1 MKDETIKV
9 LLIEDNPG
17 DANLVKEMLA
27 EAETLF
33 ELTHVDKLGKVLGVG
48 RALSF
53 DVVLLD
59 LSLPDAYGLD
69 TVIKMR
75 SAMPNIPIVVMS
87 GLGDVEL
94 AIKALHEGAQDYLVK
109 GQADSNL
116 LIRSVR
122 YAIERKQAEEAL
134 RTAHDELEIR
144 VKERTAELVS
154 ANEALLAEI
163 AERKKAQEALF
174 RSEASLAEAQRIA
187 HLGNWEWN
195 MSTDEVHW
203 SDEIYRIFGKRREEF
218 AATYESFLGCVHPD
232 DRELVQ
238 VAVDGAV
245 SGIPYNIDHRI
256 VLSDGTVR
264 LVNEQGR
271 VTFNESGVP
280 VRMLGTVQDIT
291 EKKEKEIRLIL
302 TERLASLGQMASGVA
317 HEINNPLAT
326 VAACAEGLMNR
337 LRQGQFDRQLFVN
350 YLGIIDEEVARCK
363 AITTSMLSFVRKTSY
378 EKRDVDIN
386 SIVNKTLE
394 LVNFQGRLKDVEVRK
409 NYDGM
414 LMANGSEGELRQVLL
429 IIILNSLDAMEDR
442 GVLIIGTGAE
452 DNRVFIEIS
461 DTGPGIPPEL
471 RERIFDSFFTTKSE
485 KGGLGLGL
493 SIAHKIVRDHDGDIL
508 VTSDGSGTTFRIVL
522 PR

>member
-1 MKDETIKV
+1 MKEKPIKI

-27 EAETLF
+27 ETETLF
-33 ELTHVDKLGKVLGVG
+33 ELTHVEKLGKVVNIG

-53 DVVLLD
+53 DVILLD

-75 SAMPNIPIVVMS
+75 AAMPDIPIVVMS

-122 YAIERKQAEEAL
+122 YAIERKQSEEAL
-134 RTAHDELEIR
+134 RKAHDELEIR

-163 AERKKAQEALF
+163 VERRKAQEALF

-195 MSTDEVHW
+195 ISTNEIYW
-203 SDEIYRIFGKRREEF
+203 SDEIYRIFGRTRREF
-218 AATYESFLGCVHPD
+218 AVTYEAFLGCIHPD
-232 DRELVQ
+232 DRQLVIE
-238 VAVDGAV
+238 AVDGAM
-245 SGIPYNIDHRI
+245 SGIPYNIDHRV
-256 VLSDGTVR
+256 VLPDGSVR
-264 LVNEQGR
+264 FVNEQGR
-271 VTFNESGVP
+271 VTFNESRMP

-291 EKKEKEIRLIL
+291 DKKEKEMQLIL
-302 TERLASLGQMASGVA
+302 SERLAALGQMASGVA

-337 LRQGQFDRQLFVN
+337 IRQEQFNRELFEN
-350 YLGIIDEEVARCK
+350 YLKIIDDEVARCK

-378 EKRDVDIN
+378 EKRDVDVN
-386 SIVNKTLE
+386 FLVNKTLE
-394 LVNFQGRLKDVEVRK
+394 IVNFQGRLKDVEVRK
-409 NYDGM
+409 EYDGM
-414 LMANGSEGELRQVLL
+414 LIAHGSEGELRQVLL
-429 IIILNSLDAMEDR
+429 IIILNALDAMEDR
-442 GVLIIGTGAE
+442 GVLTIATGAE
-452 DNRVFIEIS
+452 DNRVFVEIS
-461 DTGPGIPPEL
+461 DTGPGIDPEL
-471 RERIFDSFFTTKSE
+471 RQRIFDSFFTTKSE
-485 KGGLGLGL
+485 KGGIGLGL
-493 SIAHKIVRDHDGDIL
+493 SIAYKIVKDHNGDIL
-508 VTSDGSGTTFRIVL
+508 VSSNGVGTTFRVIL

>member
-1 MKDETIKV
+1 MKNNPIKI

-33 ELTHVDKLGKVLGVG
+33 ELTHVDKLGKVLAVG

-53 DVVLLD
+53 DVILLD

-75 SAMPNIPIVVMS
+75 AAMPNIPIVVMS

-134 RTAHDELEIR
+134 RRAHDELEIR

-163 AERKKAQEALF
+163 AERKKMQEALF

-195 MSTDEVHW
+195 ISADQMHW
-203 SDEIYRIFGKRREEF
+203 SDEIYRIFGKTPEQFR
-218 AATYESFLGCVHPD
+218 ATYETFLGCIHPD
-232 DRELVQ
+232 DRELVKE
-238 VAVDGAV
+238 AVDSAM

-256 VLSDGTVR
+256 VLPDGSVR
-264 LVNEQGR
+264 FVNEQGR

-291 EKKEKEIRLIL
+291 EKKEKEIRLIM
-302 TERLASLGQMASGVA
+302 TERLAALGQMASGVA

-326 VAACAEGLMNR
+326 VAACAEGLMTR
-337 LRQGQFDRQLFVN
+337 LRQGRFDRELFEN
-350 YLGIIDEEVARCK
+350 YLQIIDEEVARCK

-386 SIVNKTLE
+386 FLINKTLE
-394 LVNFQGRLKDVEVRK
+394 LVNFQGRLKDVEVK
-409 NYDGM
+409 KKYDGM
-414 LMANGSEGELRQVLL
+414 LIAHGSEGELRQVLL

-442 GVLIIGTGAE
+442 GALTIGTWAE
-452 DNRVFIEIS
+452 DNRVCIEIS
-461 DTGPGIPPEL
+461 DTGPGIPREL
-471 RERIFDSFFTTKSE
+471 LQKIFDSFFTTKSE
-485 KGGLGLGL
+485 EGGLGLGL
-493 SIAHKIVRDHDGDIL
+493 SIAHKIVKDHNGDIL
-508 VTSDGSGTTFRIVL
+508 VASDGNGTTFRIVL